1 MKSINYINKRKKVS
15 RFENLPTEIQLR
27 IKQLLAL
34 NDFRAAK
41 ALYDKYLI

>member
-1 MKSINYINKRKKVS
+1 MNNINKRTKVS
-15 RFENLPTEIQLR
+15 RFENLPVEIQIK
-27 IKQLLAL
+27 IKQLLAM

>member
-1 MKSINYINKRKKVS
+1 MNNINYINKRKKTS
-15 RFENLPTEIQLR
+15 RFENLPCEIQLK
-27 IKQLLAL
+27 IKQLLAM